1 MTHNPISPTGGSAG
15 NGNSSLTERVRTRV
29 AEADRSLDRRPGPAR
44 RRLKSTKASSTA
56 RPAPSETDRSTRSL
70 RRVFHELGTTHREYR
85 QRTGQ
90 RVPPDLR
97 EAAHAFK
104 REPSL
109 TSLVTV
115 AGYLDE
121 LGILAW

>member
-1 MTHNPISPTGGSAG
+1 MTNNPISPPSAAPG
-15 NGNSSLTERVRTRV
+15 NGHSSLTERVRTRV
-29 AEADRSLDRRPGPAR
+29 AEADRSLDRRPGTAR
-44 RRLKSTKASSTA
+44 RSSKSTKASSTA

-109 TSLVTV
+109 TSLVVV

>member
-1 MTHNPISPTGGSAG
+1 MTNNPISAPGGSAG
-15 NGNSSLTERVRTRV
+15 ESHSSLAERVRTRV
-29 AEADRSLDRRPGPAR
+29 AEANRSLDQRLGNAR
-44 RRLKSTKASSTA
+44 RRAKHSKASSTA
-56 RPAPSETDRSTRSL
+56 PPAPSDLDRGTRSL
-70 RRVFHELGTTHREYR
+70 RRVFHELGVAHREYR

-90 RVPPDLR
+90 RVPSDLR

>member
-1 MTHNPISPTGGSAG
+1 MTNNPISAPGGSTADG
-15 NGNSSLTERVRTRV
+15 QSSLTERVRSRV
-29 AEADRSLDRRPGPAR
+29 AEADRSIDRRPGTAR
-44 RRLKSTKASSTA
+44 RRSKSIKASSIA

-85 QRTGQ
+85 KRTGQ

>member
-1 MTHNPISPTGGSAG
+1 MINNPISPPRGSAG
-15 NGNSSLTERVRTRV
+15 DGPSSLTERVRTRV
-29 AEADRSLDRRPGPAR
+29 AEADRSIDRRPGTAR
-44 RRLKSTKASSTA
+44 RRSKSTKASSIA
-56 RPAPSETDRSTRSL
+56 RPASSETDRGTRSL

>member
-1 MTHNPISPTGGSAG
+1 MTNNPITGAG
-15 NGNSSLTERVRTRV
+15 AANGDGHSSLTERVRTRV
-29 AEADRSLDRRPGPAR
+29 AEADRSLDRRPGTAR
-44 RRLKSTKASSTA
+44 RRSKSAKAASTA
-56 RPAPSETDRSTRSL
+56 RPASSETDGGTRSL